1 MGYACFWSSNI
12 QSLVTRLLYTRIHLY
27 ASRMQMEDTY
37 PICQLSFLSLVLMRE
52 EPWFAVCLINVQSHV
67 FITSSSNTDS
77 QNNGMLIIMAN
88 SRIKGLTL
96 QKIDLRLY
104 CVNLMVLHCS
114 ELVQE
119 PLLYYEVHS
128 TFMLYYE

>member
-1 MGYACFWSSNI
+1 
-12 QSLVTRLLYTRIHLY
+12 
-27 ASRMQMEDTY
+27 MQMEDTY

-88 SRIKGLTL
+88 SRIKDLTL
-96 QKIDLRLY
+96 QKIDLRLLAIL
-104 CVNLMVLHCS
+104 CQFNGPTLFMKFIA
-114 ELVQE
+114 
-119 PLLYYEVHS
+119 LLYCTMNEIFDTLQLHS
-128 TFMLYYE
+128 SNDECL